1 MRLSRFYRQ
10 VTLIWILFLFL
21 FPGALVAQDE
31 AAASKDS
38 VKVSSE
44 ALDILDIPEESERLG
59 QRIFK
64 LKEVLEKSS
73 EIAKIDSALVSF
85 TQEIQQ
91 RNDTTPLNLEDLTQR
106 DLKVKMVE
114 WTNFKSI
121 LSSYRSK
128 TKDRSEDISK
138 ITNELYSEIN
148 LWENTKKQVESRQE
162 ETDIYDGIDDILQ
175 TLEQTMSLAHTRLD
189 SVFVTQ
195 KNVTSLVLIV
205 DQQMARIERG
215 QKIKQRDYF
224 VIDSP
229 PIWDLDKSIGVVLD
243 SLPQQEFSTPELIIE
258 GLRKNRFQLVEFIQL
273 NLRTFIT
280 QVSFLLLLC
289 IFLIVVNARW
299 NKDENDMT
307 STIEK
312 RARVTLKNPFLVT
325 ISSGLLFSVFLYE
338 EMVPAFT
345 EINIFLILLG
355 TAFLLPRLT
364 TPGMRLFLFLLLAD
378 YVLFT
383 FEAFLGPK
391 AELVRWL
398 QILDSVILFY
408 ALWVGR
414 KVILPHPE
422 IFGKVALIFKPLS
435 IAYMIILVLGVLG
448 NAIGMVGLSAFLNR
462 AVLVSTSLGMVV
474 FLSVLI
480 ITSLLILVFNLR
492 KNSNIQTLDAMVKAT
507 NQRIQP
513 LLQFIGLVSWIFF
526 TIEGFG
532 LLGTLSS
539 WWEDILMI
547 EWIIGE
553 MTISLGG
560 ILAFLGIIVITF
572 IIAKVAGAVFQD
584 EWMVNVLPR
593 GMGPAISLV
602 LRIVVVTLGLY
613 AGLSAAGVDLSKLGF
628 IVGALGVGIGFGLQN
643 VVLNFVSGLIL
654 AFERPIN
661 LGDTIEVDMEKGVVT
676 NIGVRSSNI
685 RTYSGSEVIIP
696 NGDLISKKVVN
707 WTLSNRERRSRI
719 QMKTAPDADP
729 EKVIELF
736 NSIASEHPAT
746 RKKPAPKTYFYGYG
760 PDGNLNFAL
769 MYWTTFSDTL
779 STDSQIALKIFE
791 ALKQEKIQAPA
802 PVRRVITTSEKE

>member
-1 MRLSRFYRQ
+1 M
-10 VTLIWILFLFL
+10 
-21 FPGALVAQDE
+21 
-31 AAASKDS
+31 
-38 VKVSSE
+38 
-44 ALDILDIPEESERLG
+44 G
-59 QRIFK
+59 QRMLR
-64 LKEVLEKSS
+64 LKEVLEKSP
-73 EIAKIDSALVSF
+73 EIEKIDSALVGF
-85 TQEIQQ
+85 TEEVKK
-91 RNDTTPLNLEDLTQR
+91 RNDTTPLNLEELTIR

-114 WTNFKSI
+114 WNNFKST
-121 LSSYRSK
+121 LTSYRST
-128 TKDRSEDISK
+128 TKDRSEEISK
-138 ITNELYSEIN
+138 ITNELYSEIS
-148 LWENTKKQVESRQE
+148 LWENTKKQIESRKE
-162 ETDIYDGIDDILQ
+162 ETDIYDGIDDIIRA
-175 TLEQTMSLAHTRLD
+175 LEQTMSIAHSRLD

-195 KNVTSLVLIV
+195 KNLTDLVLIV
-205 DQQMARIERG
+205 DAQMDRIERG
-215 QKIKQRDYF
+215 QKVKQKDYF
-224 VIDSP
+224 VFDSP

-243 SLPQQEFSTPELIIE
+243 SLPAEELSTYELISNGLIE
-258 GLRKNRFQLVEFIQL
+258 NRVQLSEFIKL
-273 NLRTFIT
+273 NQQTFVI
-280 QVSFLLLLC
+280 QISFLLLLY
-289 IFLIVVNARW
+289 IFLLFVNHRW
-299 NKDENDMT
+299 KKDVTAMT
-307 STIEK
+307 NPLEI
-312 RARVTLKNPFLVT
+312 RARVTLQNPLLVT
-325 ISSGLLFSVFLYE
+325 LSTGLLLSVFLYE
-338 EMVPAFT
+338 EMVPSYT

-355 TAFLLPRLT
+355 TALLLPKLT
-364 TPGMRLFLFLLLAD
+364 SSGMRLFLMLIFAD

-398 QILDSVILFY
+398 QILDSAILFY

-414 KVILPHPE
+414 KVVLSEPE
-422 IFGKVALIFKPLS
+422 VFGKITRIFKPLS
-435 IAYMIILVLGVLG
+435 VFYMIILVLGVLG

-474 FLSVLI
+474 YLSVLI
-480 ITSLLILVFNLR
+480 VTSLVILILNLR
-492 KNSNIQTLDAMVKAT
+492 KTSNIQTLDAMVKAT
-507 NQRIQP
+507 NQRVQP
-513 LLQFIGLVSWIFF
+513 LLQWIGLISWIFF
-526 TIEGFG
+526 TLEGFG

-539 WWEDILMI
+539 WWDEILMI
-547 EWIIGE
+547 KWVVGE

-560 ILAFLGIIVITF
+560 ILAFIGIVIITL
-572 IIAKVAGAVFQD
+572 IIAKVAGAIFQD

-593 GMGPAISLV
+593 GVGPAISLM
-602 LRIVVVTLGLY
+602 LRIVVVTLGFY

-729 EKVIELF
+729 QKVIELF
-736 NSIASEHPAT
+736 NSIAGEHPAT
-746 RKKPAPKTYFYGYG
+746 RKSPEPKTYFYGYG

-779 STDSQIALKIFE
+779 RTDSEISLKIFD
-791 ALKQEKIQAPA
+791 ALKREKIQAPA
-802 PVRRVITTSEKE
+802 PVRRIISSSEKD

>member
-1 MRLSRFYRQ
+1 MRLFRTKCLTALWW
-10 VTLIWILFLFL
+10 VTLLFFIPGTLF
-21 FPGALVAQDE
+21 AQNE
-31 AAASKDS
+31 APVKKDS
-38 VKVSSE
+38 VKVESQT
-44 ALDILDIPEESERLG
+44 LDILEIPEESERLG

-64 LKEVLEKSS
+64 LKEVLEKSAD
-73 EIAKIDSALVSF
+73 IAKIDSALVGFSE
-85 TQEIQQ
+85 EIQKN
-91 RNDTTPLNLEDLTQR
+91 NDTAPLNLEELTLR
-106 DLKVKMVE
+106 DLKVKSVK
-114 WTNFKSI
+114 WSNFKST
-121 LSSYRSK
+121 LGSYRST
-128 TKDRSEDISK
+128 TKDRSEEISK
-138 ITNELYSEIN
+138 ITNELYTEIN
-148 LWENTKKQVESRQE
+148 VWKNTKNEIESRTE
-162 ETDIYDGIDDILQ
+162 ESDIFNGIDDILM
-175 TLEQTMSLAHTRLD
+175 TLEQTMKIAHSRLD

-195 KNVTSLVLIV
+195 KNVTNLVLIV
-205 DQQMARIERG
+205 DEQLARIERG

-229 PIWDLDKSIGVVLD
+229 PIWDLDKSLGVVLE
-243 SLPQQEFSTPELIIE
+243 SLPAEELSTYELISI
-258 GLRKNRFQLVEFIQL
+258 GLRENRFQLVEFIKL
-273 NLRTFIT
+273 NARTFGI
-280 QVSFLLLLC
+280 QIGFMLLLFV
-289 IFLIVVNARW
+289 FLSVFNARW
-299 NKDENDMT
+299 KTDISDLSSPVE
-307 STIEK
+307 I
-312 RARVTLKNPFLVT
+312 RARVTLNNPFLVT
-325 ISSGLLFSVFLYE
+325 ISTGLLLSIYLYD
-338 EMVPAFT
+338 EMVPSFT

-355 TAFLLPRLT
+355 TALLLPKLT
-364 TPGMRLFLFLLLAD
+364 TRGFRPFLLLIFAA
-378 YVLFT
+378 YLLFT

-398 QILDSVILFY
+398 QILDSIILFY
-408 ALWVGR
+408 ALWLGR
-414 KVILPHPE
+414 KVILSEPE
-422 IFGKVALIFKPLS
+422 VFGKISKVFKPLS
-435 IAYMIILVLGVLG
+435 SVYMIILILGVLG

-492 KNSNIQTLDAMVKAT
+492 KSSNIQTVDAMVKAT
-507 NQRIQP
+507 NQRIKP
-513 LLQFIGLVSWIFF
+513 LLQWIGLISWIFF

-539 WWEDILMI
+539 WWEEILMI
-547 EWIIGE
+547 KWIVGE

-560 ILAFLGIIVITF
+560 ILAFVGIVIFTL
-572 IIAKVAGAVFQD
+572 IIAKMAAAIFQD

-593 GMGPAISLV
+593 GVGPAISLI
-602 LRIVVVTLGLY
+602 LRIVVVTIGFY

-685 RTYSGSEVIIP
+685 RTYTGSEVIIP

-707 WTLSNRERRSRI
+707 WTLSNRERRSKI

-736 NSIASEHPAT
+736 NTIASEHPAT
-746 RKKPAPKTYFYGYG
+746 RENPAPKTYFYGYG

-779 STDSQIALKIFE
+779 RTDSEISLKIFS
-791 ALKQEKIQAPA
+791 ALRREKIQAPA
-802 PVRRVITTSEKE
+802 PVRRIISSSE

>member
-1 MRLSRFYRQ
+1 MRLCRIKC
-10 VTLIWILFLFL
+10 LPALWWIHFFLFV
-21 FPGALVAQDE
+21 PGILLSQEE
-31 AAASKDS
+31 AAVEKDS
-38 VKVSSE
+38 VHVQSE
-44 ALDILDIPEESERLG
+44 TLDILDIPEESERIG

-64 LKEVLEKSS
+64 LKEVLEKSP
-73 EIAKIDSALVSF
+73 EISRIDSALVGFSD
-85 TQEIQQ
+85 EIEK
-91 RNDTTPLNLEDLTQR
+91 RNDTTPLNLDELTLR

-114 WTNFKSI
+114 WSNFKST
-121 LSSYRSK
+121 LTSYRSS
-128 TKDRSEDISK
+128 TKDRSEEISK
-138 ITNELYSEIN
+138 ITNELYTEIN
-148 LWENTKKQVESRQE
+148 IWENTKKKIDRRTE
-162 ETDIYDGIDDILQ
+162 ETDIFNGIDSIIK
-175 TLEQTMSLAHTRLD
+175 TLEQTMSLAHSRLD

-195 KNVTSLVLIV
+195 KNVTNLVLIV
-205 DQQMARIERG
+205 DEQLARIERG
-215 QKIKQRDYF
+215 QKVKQRDYF

-243 SLPQQEFSTPELIIE
+243 SLPAEELSTFELVSI
-258 GLRKNRFQLVEFIQL
+258 GLKENRMQLSEFIQL
-273 NLRTFIT
+273 NARTFGM
-280 QVSFLLLLC
+280 QVGFLLVLC
-289 IFLIVVNARW
+289 IFLIVVNTRW
-299 NKDENDMT
+299 KTDVNELT
-307 STIEK
+307 SPVEI
-312 RARVTLKNPFLVT
+312 RARVTLNNPILVT
-325 ISSGLLFSVFLYE
+325 ISTGLLLSVFFYD

-345 EINIFLILLG
+345 EINVFLILIG
-355 TAFLLPRLT
+355 TALLLPKLT
-364 TPGMRLFLFLLLAD
+364 IPDLRPFLLLVFVD

-398 QILDSVILFY
+398 LILDSLILFY
-408 ALWVGR
+408 ALWLGR
-414 KVILPHPE
+414 KVIVSEPE
-422 IFGKVALIFKPLS
+422 TFGKISRIFVPLS
-435 IAYMIILVLGVLG
+435 SVYMLILVLAVFG

-462 AVLVSTSLGMVV
+462 AILVSTSLGMVV

-480 ITSLLILVFNLR
+480 VTSLLILVLNLR
-492 KNSNIQTLDAMVKAT
+492 KSSNIQTLDAMVKAT
-507 NQRIQP
+507 NQRIKP
-513 LLQFIGLVSWIFF
+513 LLQWIGLISWIFF

-539 WWEDILMI
+539 WWEEILMI
-547 EWIIGE
+547 KWMIGE

-560 ILAFLGIIVITF
+560 VLAFVGIVIITF
-572 IIAKVAGAVFQD
+572 IIARVAGAIFQD

-602 LRIVVVTLGLY
+602 LRIVVVTLGFY
-613 AGLSAAGVDLSKLGF
+613 AGLTAAGVDLSNLGF
-628 IVGALGVGIGFGLQN
+628 VVGALGVGIGFGLQN

-685 RTYSGSEVIIP
+685 RTYSGAEVIIP

-729 EKVIELF
+729 DKVIELF
-736 NSIASEHPAT
+736 NTIAGEHPAT
-746 RKKPAPKTYFYGYG
+746 RRNPAPKTYFYGYG

-779 STDSQIALKIFE
+779 RTDSEISLKIFD
-791 ALKQEKIQAPA
+791 ALKREKIQAPA
-802 PVRRVITTSEKE
+802 PVRRIISSSD